1 MQQRKGWV
9 ADETRWYE
17 LPKYV
22 HDPNKT
28 FMENWREHVKRKKQT
43 GASAICAQVI
53 ITHIYSKTSHKRTC

>member
-43 GASAICAQVI
+43 GASAVCAQVI
-53 ITHIYSKTSHKRTC
+53 VTHIR